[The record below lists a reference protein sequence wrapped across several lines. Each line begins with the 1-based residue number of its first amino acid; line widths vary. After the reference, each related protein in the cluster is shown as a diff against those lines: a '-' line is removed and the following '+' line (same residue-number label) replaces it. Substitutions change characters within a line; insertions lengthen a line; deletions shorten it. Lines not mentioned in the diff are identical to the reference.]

1 MTLVGAAEYSDGELS
16 ATASDDRVLVL
27 DGIERTYTTGDVEV
41 PALSDVHLTV
51 RRGEYV
57 SVVGPSGSGKSTLL
71 NILGLLDRPTA
82 GSYHFEGL
90 EVADLDETDRT
101 SVRGRRIGFVFQSFH
116 LLSHRSVLE
125 NVTLSML
132 YTGAGPAERV
142 ERATAALES
151 VGLAHR
157 ASFTPTRL
165 SGGERQRVAVARA
178 IVAEPALLLADEPTG
193 NLDSHTSDAVLA
205 LFDELRTRGLTIVMI
220 THDASIASRADRAV
234 RIRDGRLTEVDA
246 ADMARA
252 VAQIGQER

>member
-1 MTLVGAAEYSDGELS
+1 VTLVSAADQAGGELPIS
-16 ATASDDRVLVL
+16 TEDDPVLVL
-27 DGIERTYTTGDVEV
+27 DGIGRTYATGDVEV
-41 PALSDVHLTV
+41 AALSDVHLTV

-71 NILGLLDRPTA
+71 NVLGLLDRPTS
-82 GSYHFEGL
+82 GSYRFEGL
-90 EVADLDETDRT
+90 EVADLDESDRT

-116 LLSHRSVLE
+116 LLSHRTVLE

-132 YTGAGPAERV
+132 YTGASPSERV
-142 ERATAALES
+142 ARATAALES
-151 VGLAHR
+151 VGLSHR

-205 LFDELRTRGLTIVMI
+205 LFDELRSRGLTIVMI
-220 THDASIASRADRAV
+220 THDASVASRADRAV

-252 VAQIGQER
+252 VAQIGEQS